1 MKSYYLE
8 YKNNQR
14 EVDMR
19 AKSLLILLVI
29 FLNSCIQINMPP
41 VDDYITILI
50 SLAGFK
56 KSNPTQQ
63 ALTPASDSIPPTI
76 SYSGSPY
83 VLTLKLPINTITPT
97 ITGTITSCISAP
109 TLPAG
114 LTLNNITCA
123 ISGTPTTLQAATSYT
138 ITASNPYGNTTAT
151 ISITV
156 NPPLYTV
163 TYIGN
168 SNTGGLVPTDSN
180 SYSQG
185 DTVTVKS
192 NSGNLVK
199 TGYIISGWNTQ
210 ADGNGTTYTLGSGS
224 FTMPANNVTLWAKWT
239 IDPIISIAAIPGVTV
254 PVLGDIPVTT
264 ITDTSQYTGTVTWD
278 GGWAWSTRFGGNK
291 AYTVTITL
299 TPKSGF
305 TFTGVSANFFTV
317 AGATTVTN
325 SANSG
330 VVTAVFPATASVAV
344 ADPALG
350 GKVAYILQIGDP
362 GYVAGEQRGFIVSLA
377 DQITALPIGIIW
389 ANPAY
394 QSTLVPGGT
403 GTALGTGFSNT
414 NKIIAQNGAGTTY
427 AAGLARACTDGGYT
441 DWFLPSRDEL
451 HKLWLDRVLLNMN
464 TSNWMW
470 SSTETSAIWAAREGF
485 PAGGQNNFAK
495 NSAQLGVRAVRFF

>member
-1 MKSYYLE
+1 MFEREYDKRQQTMKQE
-8 YKNNQR
+8 AI
-14 EVDMR
+14 MR
-19 AKSLLILLVI
+19 AKTILILLII
-29 FLNSCIQINMPP
+29 FLNNCIQINMPP
-41 VDDYITILI
+41 VDDYIAILI
-50 SLAGFK
+50 SLAGVK
-56 KSNPTQQ
+56 KSNSTQQ
-63 ALTPASDSIPPTI
+63 APASASDSVPPTI

-97 ITGTITSCISAP
+97 ITGTIESCVSNP
-109 TLPAG
+109 TLPTG
-114 LTLNNITCA
+114 LNLDNTTCT
-123 ISGTPTTLQAATSYT
+123 ISGTPTATQSAANYAIT
-138 ITASNPYGNTTAT
+138 ISNSGGNATAT

-156 NPPLYTV
+156 NPPRFTV

-168 SNTGGLVPTDSN
+168 SNTGGTVPTDSN
-180 SYSQG
+180 SYLQG
-185 DTVTVKS
+185 DTVTVKT

-199 TGYIISGWNTQ
+199 TGDIISGWNTQ

-239 IDPIISIAAIPGVTV
+239 IDPIISIAPIPGVTV
-254 PVLGDIPVTT
+254 PVLGNIPVTT
-264 ITDTSQYTGTVTWD
+264 ITDTSQYTGTITWD

-291 AYTVTITL
+291 VYTATITL
-299 TPKSGF
+299 TPKSGY

-362 GYVAGEQRGFIVSLA
+362 GYVAGEQRGLIVSLA

-414 NKIIAQNGAGTTY
+414 NKIVAQNGAGTTY

-451 HKLWLDRVLLNMN
+451 HKLWL
-464 TSNWMW
+464 
-470 SSTETSAIWAAREGF
+470 
-485 PAGGQNNFAK
+485 
-495 NSAQLGVRAVRFF
+495 